1 MEPSGSGGRSL
12 RSALGGLGG
21 IPTSLRPAFAV
32 RRTGL
37 GSPQASRLW
46 RAHGPVNSG
55 NPLIRCPMPR
65 LRRPR
70 CAGWWPP
77 TRRLITWRWPS
88 AERACSTRSG
98 PMARFGKRIT
108 PGSFSLRLSRLP
120 SGVRWTSDLDRV
132 AVAFCGKGLLY
143 EVRSDGTLW
152 KKDHPWLFQPAT
164 FSTAKWRQVDKRSD
178 WVSIWGVGGTAFGL
192 TSDGTLWTWGIDPT
206 RPPVMDLSAKL
217 KMVQLRIKGYFT
229 PRPIPTAGPRMPAY
243 QSEPRPLMR
252 LQSAAQPQMNTDGHR
267 LKAL

>member
-1 MEPSGSGGRSL
+1 M
-12 RSALGGLGG
+12 AGLG
-21 IPTSLRPAFAV
+21 V
-32 RRTGL
+32 RRDGTLWVWGTVFTFSPGRTGRNTYD
-37 GSPQASRLW
+37 A
-46 RAHGPVNSG
+46 
-55 NPLIRCPMPR
+55 
-65 LRRPR
+65 
-70 CAGWWPP
+70 P
-77 TRRLITWRWPS
+77 TRI
-88 AERACSTRSG
+88 CSETNWVGFTTGFQALARTRSG
-98 PMARFGKRIT
+98 ELWEPLN
-108 PGSFSLRLSRLP
+108 SLPNAEAPAASVCRLVASNAAP
-120 SGVRWTSDLDRV
+120 DHV